1 MVGYKVTD
9 SREINGMTQAGG
21 EHKFTRVWIRTDKGS
36 TGHVDVEP
44 ENWNTDALKEILTEK
59 AESLDLAFGL

>member
-1 MVGYKVTD
+1 MSGYKVTD
-9 SREINGMTQAGG
+9 SREISGMTQAGG
-21 EHKFTRVWIRTDKGS
+21 EHNFTRVWIQTDNGS

-44 ENWNTDALKEILTEK
+44 ADWNSDALKKILTEK